1 MKQTFSG
8 NSLLQKTTKRL
19 SMGLLTCLAVG
30 HLASAQTDL
39 KTTGT
44 KPTVVSSLTDN
55 GITTTTYS
63 NGQVVKTVADGY
75 FLDSAFY
82 KNSNVLR
89 STKPKS
95 YWKAT
100 DRIGVAIPFCKQ
112 SEDNTMFLTPGGYNS
127 LSVNKFWGIIGL
139 GLMGGYQNFNVSD
152 DYKGINGQIAKNVTI
167 LNQFGNRNIS
177 PSALK
182 YDTQGNYED
191 FYLLIGPALALP
203 LGKKF
208 NLDVDLK
215 GGLFNTSAPRFGAT
229 ISGPPNTGADEVIF
243 RTTPSASKNQLG
255 GVLSV
260 DILYNFAKNWAIG
273 VNGQGFLTSTPFT
286 TIGADLS
293 QNSQKV
299 LSREATRTHGG
310 CNFGLALSHT
320 FGEKTGNTVYSL
332 LPPPPAP
339 VVCAVPTLQ
348 GGNGKIYDN
357 GSTEIPTFAWKS
369 TSATPENEEYIFK
382 LYKADGSGV
391 PTYQQT
397 TKNSSLSL
405 PANVSLVNGT
415 DCSFYYYT
423 VQSSVE
429 GKCLSEAT
437 AASFGYRA
445 KPEIINPTPS
455 KPFEDQY
462 MFKIFGGST
471 ATKYFGG
478 TQGYAPRPRRRV
490 RKVTTSTNAPTT
502 AAPTT
507 KPTYGAGVAK
517 PKRLVPIRKKSK
529 GLTGVTTYSST
540 VNYENVA
547 TNPNIQ
553 WPKDLP
559 LPKSPS
565 IYEYEVQRLNAGDC
579 KPTGQ
584 VAKYKFYID
593 PKNPTDIRIIPDKPK
608 K

>member
-1 MKQTFSG
+1 
-8 NSLLQKTTKRL
+8 
-19 SMGLLTCLAVG
+19 MGLLTCLAVG
-30 HLASAQTDL
+30 QLATAQDL

-152 DYKGINGQIAKNVTI
+152 DYKGVNGQISKNAKI
-167 LNQFGNRNIS
+167 LGIS

-191 FYLLIGPALALP
+191 FYLLIGPALSVP
-203 LGKKF
+203 LSKKF
-208 NLDVDLK
+208 DLDVDLK
-215 GGLFNTSAPRFGAT
+215 GGLFNSSAPRFGAT
-229 ISGPPNTGADEVIF
+229 TAGALGADQLVY
-243 RTTPSASKNQLG
+243 RLNSSASKNQLG
-255 GVLSV
+255 GVLSL
-260 DILYNFAKNWAIG
+260 DILYKFAKNWAVGI
-273 VNGQGFLTSTPFT
+273 NGQGFLTSTPFT
-286 TIGADLS
+286 TIGQDVTPTSLR
-293 QNSQKV
+293 V
-299 LSREATRTHGG
+299 LSKEDNRTHGG

-320 FGEKTGNTVYSL
+320 FGEKTGNTIYSL

-405 PANVSLVNGT
+405 PANVSLVNGD

-445 KPEIINPTPS
+445 KPVVQNIVAA

-478 TQGYAPRPRRRV
+478 TEGYAPRPRRRV
-490 RKVTTSTNAPTT
+490 RKATTFNPPTI
-502 AAPTT
+502 T
-507 KPTYGAGVAK
+507 KDAVKPADGTGVAK
-517 PKRLVPIRKKSK
+517 PKRIVPRRKKST
-529 GLTGVTTYSST
+529 GLAGVSTYSST

-547 TNPNIQ
+547 TNPNIT

>member
-19 SMGLLTCLAVG
+19 TMGILTCLTAG
-30 HLASAQTDL
+30 QLAIAQDL
-39 KTTGT
+39 KTPGT

-82 KNSNVLR
+82 KNSNILR
-89 STKPKS
+89 STKPRS

-100 DRIGVAIPFCKQ
+100 DRIGIAIPFCKQ

-152 DYKGINGQIAKNVTI
+152 NYKGIDGQISKNAKI
-167 LNQFGNRNIS
+167 LGIS

-208 NLDVDLK
+208 SLDVDLK
-215 GGLFNTSAPRFGAT
+215 GGLFNSSAPRFGAT
-229 ISGPPNTGADEVIF
+229 TVGAFGADQLVY
-243 RTTPSASKNQLG
+243 RLNSSASKNQLG
-255 GVLSV
+255 GILSL

-286 TIGADLS
+286 TVGADVTP
-293 QNSQKV
+293 NSTRLLTKED
-299 LSREATRTHGG
+299 SRTHGG

-320 FGEKTGNTVYSL
+320 FGEKTGNTIYSL

-382 LYKADGSGV
+382 LYRADGSGV

-405 PANVSLVNGT
+405 PANVSLVNGD

-445 KPEIINPTPS
+445 KPVVQNIVAT

-471 ATKYFGG
+471 STKYFGG
-478 TQGYAPRPRRRV
+478 TEGYASRPRRRV
-490 RKVTTSTNAPTT
+490 RKATTSTTAVAPSKSSNGT
-502 AAPTT
+502 
-507 KPTYGAGVAK
+507 GIAK
-517 PKRLVPIRKKSK
+517 AKRLVPRRKKST
-529 GLTGVTTYSST
+529 GLTGVSTYSST
-540 VNYENVA
+540 VNYENIA
-547 TNPNIQ
+547 TNPNIV

>member
-75 FLDSAFY
+75 YLDSAFY

-100 DRIGVAIPFCKQ
+100 DRIGIAIPFCKQ

-152 DYKGINGQIAKNVTI
+152 DYKGVNGQISKNAKI
-167 LNQFGNRNIS
+167 LGIS

-215 GGLFNTSAPRFGAT
+215 GGLFNSSAPRFGAT
-229 ISGPPNTGADEVIF
+229 TAGALGADQLVY
-243 RTTPSASKNQLG
+243 RLNSSASKNQLG
-255 GVLSV
+255 GVLSL
-260 DILYNFAKNWAIG
+260 DILYNFAKNWAVGI
-273 VNGQGFLTSTPFT
+273 NGQGFLTSTPFT
-286 TIGADLS
+286 TIGADVTPSSLR
-293 QNSQKV
+293 V
-299 LSREATRTHGG
+299 LSKEDTRTHGG

-357 GSTEIPTFAWKS
+357 GSTEIPAFAWKS

-397 TKNSSLSL
+397 TKNTSLSL
-405 PANVSLVNGT
+405 PANVSLVNGD

-445 KPEIINPTPS
+445 KPVVQNIVAA
-455 KPFEDQY
+455 KPVEEQF

-478 TQGYAPRPRRRV
+478 TSGYKPRRKV
-490 RKVTTSTNAPTT
+490 RKATTSTTAVAPAKATDGT
-502 AAPTT
+502 A
-507 KPTYGAGVAK
+507 VAK
-517 PKRLVPIRKKSK
+517 PKRLVPRRKKST
-529 GLTGVTTYSST
+529 GLAGVSTYSST

-547 TNPNIQ
+547 TNPNIV

>member
-1 MKQTFSG
+1 MKQIFSG

-19 SMGLLTCLAVG
+19 TMGLLTCLAVG
-30 HLASAQTDL
+30 QIATAQDL

-100 DRIGVAIPFCKQ
+100 DRIGIAIPFCKQ

-152 DYKGINGQIAKNVTI
+152 DYKGVNGQISKNAKI
-167 LNQFGNRNIS
+167 LGIS

-191 FYLLIGPALALP
+191 FYLLIGPALSVP
-203 LGKKF
+203 LSKKF
-208 NLDVDLK
+208 DLDVDLK
-215 GGLFNTSAPRFGAT
+215 GGLFNSSAPRFGAT
-229 ISGPPNTGADEVIF
+229 TAGALGADQLVY
-243 RTTPSASKNQLG
+243 RLNSSASKNQLG
-255 GVLSV
+255 GVLSL
-260 DILYNFAKNWAIG
+260 DILYKFAKNWAVGI
-273 VNGQGFLTSTPFT
+273 NGQGFLTSTPFT
-286 TIGADLS
+286 TIGQDVTPTSLR
-293 QNSQKV
+293 V
-299 LSREATRTHGG
+299 LSKEDNRTHGG

-320 FGEKTGNTVYSL
+320 FGEKTGNTIYSL

-405 PANVSLVNGT
+405 PANVSLVNGD

-445 KPEIINPTPS
+445 KPVVQNIVAA

-478 TQGYAPRPRRRV
+478 TEGYAPRPRRRV
-490 RKVTTSTNAPTT
+490 RK

-507 KPTYGAGVAK
+507 STVAPVAKPTDGTGVAK
-517 PKRLVPIRKKSK
+517 PKRLVPRRKKST
-529 GLTGVTTYSST
+529 GLAGVSTYSST

-547 TNPNIQ
+547 TNPNIT

-593 PKNPTDIRIIPDKPK
+593 PKNPGDIRIIPDTPK